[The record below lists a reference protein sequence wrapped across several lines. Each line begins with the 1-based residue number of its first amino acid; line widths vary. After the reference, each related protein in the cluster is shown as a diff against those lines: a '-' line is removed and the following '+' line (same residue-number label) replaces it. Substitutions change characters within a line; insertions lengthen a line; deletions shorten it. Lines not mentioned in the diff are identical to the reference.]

1 MTEPVKPRRRG
12 AALEDAVL
20 DAAWVE
26 IAEHGYAAFTVDG
39 VATRAGT
46 SKAVLYRRW
55 PDRAELARAAI
66 ARFLRRDPVVA
77 PETGSL
83 RGDVIALLQQA
94 NERRVGIGT
103 ALVARVSEFQGATGT
118 TIADLRDAAG
128 LGHDDLMAQ
137 IIERGIERGEVDPAK
152 ATERIVRLPS
162 DLFRLELL
170 ATFRPVSEEDI
181 IEIVDTIFLPL
192 ISP

>member
-1 MTEPVKPRRRG
+1 MTEPIKLRRRG
-12 AALEDAVL
+12 ATLEDAVL

-66 ARFLRRDPVVA
+66 ARFLQRDPMVA
-77 PETGSL
+77 PDTGSL

-118 TIADLRDAAG
+118 TIADLRDTAG

-137 IIERGIERGEVDPAK
+137 IVERGVERGEVDPEK
-152 ATERIVRLPS
+152 ATERIVRLPA

-170 ATFRPVSEEDI
+170 TTFRPVSEEDL
-181 IEIVDTIFLPL
+181 IELVDTIFLPL
-192 ISP
+192 VSP